1 MNPKWVELIADHP
14 VHGAKG
20 KTFELPEKD
29 ADTLIAA
36 GVAKASTKPEEPSPE
51 AKALAEQ
58 ISTQIKTGLDTIRV
72 ELKEETKTFNN
83 AVTKSF
89 GNLSAAT
96 AKDADLE
103 ARFGFKSDGEYFEA
117 VKNAAYGVM
126 DDRLGKAKAQSK
138 AIQGANSVVG
148 SDGGWL
154 APATFAEGVYERA
167 FKKSQF
173 ASLCDNRTI
182 NGASLTINAL
192 DEDNR
197 ATGSRRGGVRAY
209 WLDEG
214 DTFTKSKP
222 KFRRLTLKPHKLG
235 VLCYCTEEE
244 LEDSTGFDW
253 NNKLSQY
260 SSEEIAWMTDEAI
273 ITGVGNYQPLG
284 ILNAP
289 ATISIAKETSQTA
302 ATVNYLNVKKMYFRM
317 HPDSLQRAKWYMN
330 QDVFSS
336 LMDMA
341 WPTASGTVPVFV
353 NGAAYP
359 SIASAPY
366 GTLFGRPIEVTEHNE
381 TLGTVGDIIFADFSQ
396 YVLGT
401 KSGIKSAMSI
411 HVEFLTEQLVWRFSY
426 RVDGQPLQK
435 APLTPAKGTAA
446 TLSSFISLATR
457 S

>member
-1 MNPKWVELIADHP
+1 MKWVELIAAHP
-14 VHGAKG
+14 KHGAVG
-20 KTFELPEKD
+20 KKFEIDE
-29 ADTLIAA
+29 A
-36 GVAKASTKPEEPSPE
+36 VAKSLINDSFAKECEEPAYAPTPGAE
-51 AKALAEQ
+51 ALAK
-58 ISTQIKTGLDTIRV
+58 TIKDYVDTGLKAGFA
-72 ELKEETKTFNN
+72 ELRDEQRTTNTAITKH
-83 AVTKSF
+83 F
-89 GNLSAAT
+89 GSNVPAT
-96 AKDADLE
+96 VKDADLE
-103 ARFGFKSDGEYFEA
+103 ARFGFKSDGEYFDA

-126 DDRLGKAKAQSK
+126 DDRLAKSKAQSK
-138 AIQGANSVVG
+138 AIQGANSVIG

-214 DTFTKSKP
+214 DAHTKSKP

-253 NNKLSQY
+253 NTKLSQY
-260 SSEEIAWMTDEAI
+260 ASEEIAWMTDEAI
-273 ITGVGNYQPLG
+273 LCGVGNFQPLG
-284 ILNAP
+284 VLNAP
-289 ATISIAKETSQTA
+289 ATISVAKEGSQTA

-317 HPDSLQRAKWYMN
+317 HPDSMQRAKWYMN

-341 WPTASGTVPVFV
+341 WPNASGSTPVFV
-353 NGAAYP
+353 NGAYYP
-359 SIASAPY
+359 NVAEAPY

-381 TLGTVGDIIFADFSQ
+381 TLGTVGDIVFADFSQ

-401 KSGIKSAMSI
+401 KAGIKSAMSI

-426 RVDGQPLQK
+426 RVDGQPIQK
-435 APLTPAKGTAA
+435 APLTPAKGTAN
-446 TLSSFISLATR
+446 TLSSFVSLATR